1 MVWSMGRRYERDG
14 QVMDEALH
22 PPPGEFVNAE
32 GHRYHVRKLGQSG
45 PAVIFEAGIGAT
57 SISWTLVDKRVAE
70 FARVYNYDR
79 AGYGWSPANQ
89 RPKVARDL
97 MEQMRAVMNAAG
109 APLPRILVGHSFG
122 GMMMRLYAAA
132 YPEEVAG
139 IVMVDALS
147 PDEWFPLDF
156 RRTLML
162 RRGVQ
167 LSRRGAWLAQR
178 GIVRYAL
185 SKLEKGDSK
194 WPRMFSWLG
203 GASGVGVQK
212 RIAHQIQ
219 KLPVDQWGPVR
230 CHWSKA
236 TSFETLAAH
245 LAELPA
251 SCAQARLVQSIGDLP
266 LVVLS
271 AEVGTPAGHL
281 GRQAALAKL
290 STRGDFRQIPGA
302 THWLMLD
309 APDAVVDA
317 VRDIVQ
323 ATVVKA
329 AGGPDRLT

>member
-1 MVWSMGRRYERDG
+1 MVLPLGRQYERDG
-14 QVMDEALH
+14 QVMDEVLH
-22 PPPGEFVNAE
+22 PPPGDFVEAE
-32 GHRYHVRKLGQSG
+32 GNRYHVRRMGDTG

-57 SISWTLVDKRVAE
+57 SISWTLVDHRVAQ

-79 AGYGWSPANQ
+79 AGYGWSPANA

-97 MEQMRAVMNAAG
+97 MEQMRAAMNAAG

-132 YPEEVAG
+132 YPEEVVG

-167 LSRRGAWLAQR
+167 LSRRGSWLAQR

-185 SKLEKGDSK
+185 TKLEKGDSK
-194 WPRMFSWLG
+194 WPRMFSLLG
-203 GASGVGVQK
+203 GASGAGVQK
-212 RIAHQIQ
+212 RIAHQIR
-219 KLPVDQWGPVR
+219 KLPVEQWGPVR
-230 CHWSKA
+230 AHWSRS
-236 TSFETLAAH
+236 TSFDTLAEH

-251 SCAQARLVQSIGDLP
+251 SCAQARLVQDLGDLP
-266 LVVLS
+266 LIVLS
-271 AEVGTPAGHL
+271 AEVGTPPGHL

-290 STRGDFRQIPGA
+290 SRRGDFRQIPGA

-309 APDAVVDA
+309 APDAVVEA
-317 VRDIVQ
+317 VREIAQ
-323 ATVVKA
+323 TV
-329 AGGPDRLT
+329 